1 MSETLETTISELKS
15 ANNELL
21 RDIEK
26 KNEMEKMRTEFLS
39 NVSHELKTPLTSM
52 KVLADSL
59 LMQPD
64 APTEIY
70 REFMGDLSEEIE
82 RENKIINDLLDLVK
96 LDKKG
101 ANLNIKSQDVNELVE
116 RILKRLQP
124 LAAKSNIELVFE
136 SFRPVTAEIDE
147 VKIALVITNL
157 VENAIKYNKENGWV
171 HVSINA
177 DHKYFYLKVADS
189 GIGIP
194 KEDTDH
200 IFERFFRVD
209 KSHSREIGGTGLG
222 LSIARN
228 AVVMHR
234 GAIKVYSEPGEG
246 TTFTVRIPLTYIKR
260 EG

>member
-1 MSETLETTISELKS
+1 MAGGYGDNYLHENAYDETERISNAFNKLWDRYKVLDASRE
-15 ANNELL
+15 
-21 RDIEK
+21 
-26 KNEMEKMRTEFLS
+26 EFVA

-64 APTEIY
+64 APTELY

-157 VENAIKYNKENGWV
+157 VENAIKYNRRDGEVEVTVSRGRNGRAV
-171 HVSINA
+171 VS
-177 DHKYFYLKVADS
+177 VADT
-189 GIGIP
+189 GIGIA
-194 KEDTDH
+194 KEDQER
-200 IFERFFRVD
+200 IFERFYRVD
-209 KSHSREIGGTGLG
+209 KSHSRETGGTGLG
-222 LSIARN
+222 LSI
-228 AVVMHR
+228 VKH
-234 GAIKVYSEPGEG
+234 GAILHDAKIKIESTLG
-246 TTFTVRIPLTYIKR
+246 TGTKIILEF
-260 EG
+260 